1 MLLDTFVNTALL
13 NSVIIAFLLVFLAN
27 FF

>member
-1 MLLDTFVNTALL
+1 MLLDTFVNTAFV
-13 NSVIIAFLLVFLAN
+13 NTVIIAFLLVFLAN